1 MQSFSESYK
10 SAGVDITAG
19 YAAVEMMK
27 PFVKS
32 TKTKGVLDEIGG
44 FGGLFLP
51 DFSGMKEPV
60 LVSGTDGVG
69 TKLKLAFLMDKHD
82 TIGIDCVAMCVNDIV
97 CCGAKPIFFLDYL
110 AMGKNVPERVAQIV
124 SGVAAGCVQAGCALI
139 GGESAEMPGF
149 YPEDEYDLAG
159 FSVGI
164 VDREKIT
171 DINTQKAGDVIIALK
186 SSGLHSNGFSLV
198 RKVFAVNEQNLLRHY
213 SEIGGSL
220 GDILIRPTK
229 IYVKPMTALMSEVTV
244 RGVANITGGGFY
256 ENIPRA
262 VKNGLTA
269 EIEKAKVQVLPVF
282 NLLADTGKIPER
294 DMFNTFNMG
303 VGMITV
309 VSPED
314 ADKALKILA
323 ENGEDAYVIGKLTEG
338 DEKIKL
344 I

>member
-1 MQSFSESYK
+1 
-10 SAGVDITAG
+10 
-19 YAAVEMMK
+19 
-27 PFVKS
+27 
-32 TKTKGVLDEIGG
+32 
-44 FGGLFLP
+44 
-51 DFSGMKEPV
+51 
-60 LVSGTDGVG
+60 
-69 TKLKLAFLMDKHD
+69 
-82 TIGIDCVAMCVNDIV
+82 
-97 CCGAKPIFFLDYL
+97 
-110 AMGKNVPERVAQIV
+110 MGKNVPERVAKIV

-171 DINTQKAGDVIIALK
+171 DINTQKSGDVIIALK

-229 IYVKPMTALMSEVTV
+229 IYVKPMTALMSEITV

-323 ENGEDAYVIGKLTEG
+323 ENGEDAYVIGKLTDG